1 MLPAAGMLLAAG
13 CTASTPPTPSTTSTS
28 TAPQSISSTVA
39 AAPAPRSVAWF
50 DLDVGDCLADPP
62 PTDPNV
68 VTVAVVDCSTP
79 HRAEVYRRAPL
90 AVNTAVVDVAT
101 RKCGEGFTA
110 YTGEPVGSARF
121 AVTYLIDSNQNRTAS
136 NPEPST
142 VICLLQAPDGGPL
155 TSSARR

>member
-1 MLPAAGMLLAAG
+1 MLVGCSSPTAPQPTTTSPPVAA
-13 CTASTPPTPSTTSTS
+13 TSTS
-28 TAPQSISSTVA
+28 SP
-39 AAPAPRSVAWF
+39 PAPSPPVARSVAWF
-50 DLDVGDCLADPP
+50 DLDVGECLADPP

-68 VTVAVVDCSTP
+68 VAVAVVDCTTP

-101 RKCGEGFTA
+101 RKCDEGFTA
-110 YTGEPVGSARF
+110 YTGEAVGSGRF
-121 AVTYLIDSNQNRTAS
+121 AVTYLVDSNQNRTAS

-155 TSSARR
+155 TAPARR